1 MFNLIKNVIKYT
13 ILLPI
18 AVIFA
23 VATVQVALTWNDP
36 ENVQAREQVVQARE
50 QSQVE
55 REERRLVEEQRIE
68 SERAEDREAEFERQ
82 RQAEAVRITEAQE
95 NRRNGFHCLSEWNG
109 SHRGVV
115 DWLKDNLRDPDSYE
129 HIETRITPVNTAGEH
144 TLLMQY
150 RARNGFGG
158 MNVGNL
164 TATVQNKT
172 CQATIIAN

>member
-1 MFNLIKNVIKYT
+1 MVKFIKNVIKYT

-36 ENVQAREQVVQARE
+36 ENVQAREQ
-50 QSQVE
+50 SQVD
-55 REERRLVEEQRIE
+55 REERRLVEEQRIA
-68 SERAEDREAEFERQ
+68 SERAENREAEFERQ
-82 RQAEAVRITEAQE
+82 RREEAARIAEVTE
-95 NRRNGFHCLSEWNG
+95 NRRKGFHCLSTWNG

-115 DWLKDNLRDPDSYE
+115 NWLKDNLRDPDSYE

-144 TLLMQY
+144 TLIMQY

-158 MNVGNL
+158 MTVETL
-164 TATVQNKT
+164 TATVQNSN
-172 CQATIIAN
+172 CNATIISN